1 MSSVGLRGAG
11 TGETAPGSRPGPGG
25 HERGGAKSGGG
36 EGCGLVS
43 AVGRGGARAETLSG
57 RGRERK
63 AVWSGEGPCWCAGG
77 TTRLSEKR
85 EAARAESER
94 SEGARPGEIRE
105 EEESGVRK
113 WTLSDLDR

>member
-11 TGETAPGSRPGPGG
+11 TGETAPGSRPGTGG